1 MNDFEKEEFLQRLNL
16 RLATISSMLAYHE
29 KFIANIHLKPD
40 RYKEV
45 EKYINKAQTDFLN
58 YIINTDKEIS
68 EQFMRIK
75 AELAKENS
83 ENE

>member
-1 MNDFEKEEFLQRLNL
+1 MIDFDKEEFLQRLDL

-29 KFIANIHLKPD
+29 KFIANIHLKAD
-40 RYKEV
+40 KYREA

-58 YIINTDKEIS
+58 YIVNTDKEIS

-75 AELAKENS
+75 AELAKENG